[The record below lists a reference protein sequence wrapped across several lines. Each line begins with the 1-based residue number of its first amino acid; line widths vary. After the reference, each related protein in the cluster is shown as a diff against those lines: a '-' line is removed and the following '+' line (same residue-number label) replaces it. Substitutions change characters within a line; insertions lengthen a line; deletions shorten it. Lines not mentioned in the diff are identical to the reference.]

1 MNLQQMKVRVRNWL
15 TACFGAEHTND
26 KSERSFRFAEESV
39 ELCQAIG
46 LTRHQMDTIL
56 DHVYSRPKGEVDQE
70 AAGTLIT
77 LLSVCDLHKVSLES
91 IFKSEMNRAETS
103 IDAIRAK
110 HNTKPAHLAKH
121 IHYHNHSSDELIAN
135 PKIKQLCLKL
145 SEFFGVPLNITF
157 HIDVKSNYFG
167 ISVITSAAVISV
179 HARSTG
185 KDKPELFL
193 LDSHYTLQKV
203 LSTIEGVELNKTD
216 TEFWVARITSNPK
229 DSDQNINITT
239 ELGLDS
245 IGACLQVIALPY
257 QVECSYGSPV
267 PANNEYLFVFR
278 QKDLFN

>member
-77 LLSVCDLHKVSLES
+77 LLSVCDLNNVSLES

-103 IDAIRAK
+103 LDAIRAK

-121 IHYHNHSSDELIAN
+121 IQYHTSDELMDK
-135 PKIKQLCLKL
+135 PKIKKLCLNL
-145 SEFFGVPLNITF
+145 SKFFDAPLNFTF

-167 ISVITSAAVISV
+167 ISVVTSASVISV

-193 LDSHYTLQKV
+193 LDSHYTIQKV
-203 LSTIEGVELNKTD
+203 LSSIEGVELNKTN
-216 TEFWVARITSNPK
+216 TEFWVTRITSDPK
-229 DSDQNINITT
+229 DLDNNINIAS
-239 ELGLDS
+239 ELKLDS

-257 QVECSYGSPV
+257 TVECAYGSPI

-278 QKDLFN
+278 AKDLFE